1 MTYEKLPALPVKIP
15 LATALTDL
23 VAIMSVIDSAED
35 IDAALTRLFG
45 DALANVGEAV
55 DRRILFKHHIT
66 HEIALLK
73 DMAAAV
79 KEKQKAL
86 ENALER
92 FEKSTLEIMA
102 SEESVR
108 YRGKLGELCS
118 QKNPAK
124 LELTFETKT
133 VNFSNA
139 ILTDT
144 VGYFDIPKEFL
155 QEVTFNQLLTAK
167 VKEALQA
174 GAKYEWA
181 QLIYNRHLRVRV

>member
-23 VAIMSVIDSAED
+23 VVIMSVIDSAED

-45 DALANVGEAV
+45 DALANVSEAV

-102 SEESVR
+102 SEESAR

-124 LELTFETKT
+124 LELAFETKT

-144 VGYFDIPKEFL
+144 VNFFDIPAEFL
-155 QEVTFNQLLTAK
+155 QDITVKQLLKDK

-174 GAKYEWA
+174 GAKFEWA
-181 QLIYNRHLRVRV
+181 TLAFGRHLRVRV